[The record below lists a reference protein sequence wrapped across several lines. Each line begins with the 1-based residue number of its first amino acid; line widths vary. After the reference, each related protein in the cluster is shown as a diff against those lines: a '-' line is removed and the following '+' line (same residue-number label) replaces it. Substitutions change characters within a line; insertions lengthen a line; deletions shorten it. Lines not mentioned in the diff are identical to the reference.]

1 MNEYNGIH
9 GDFHWE
15 VVGRT
20 LRVFSSKRRVGLLGT
35 FENVNAVNSE
45 QAQWSAQAKIDLNL
59 EALRRC
65 EADKMGALTPQPA
78 T

>member
-1 MNEYNGIH
+1 MEQTTYTGIH

-15 VVGRT
+15 ITGRT
-20 LRVFSSKRRVGLLGT
+20 LKIFAAKRSVGCLAT

-59 EALRRC
+59 
-65 EADKMGALTPQPA
+65 ADLNERVRQHQS
-78 T
+78 